1 MLWLVLAEILF
12 QKLNLG
18 THFVHVL
25 SLLFN
30 KVTVF
35 QQKAMRVQFVKD
47 RHRVE
52 QFFLGFGSLV

>member
-30 KVTVF
+30 KVTVL
-35 QQKAMRVQFVKD
+35 QQKAMRVQCMEDWNRVK
-47 RHRVE
+47 
-52 QFFLGFGSLV
+52 QFFLSFGFLI